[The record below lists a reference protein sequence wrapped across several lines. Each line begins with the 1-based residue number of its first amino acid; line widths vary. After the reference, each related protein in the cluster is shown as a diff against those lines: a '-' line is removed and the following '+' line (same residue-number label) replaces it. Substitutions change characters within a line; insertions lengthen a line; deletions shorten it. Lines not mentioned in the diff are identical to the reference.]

1 MTIPNTDPS
10 YRSPGAAPDGEG
22 KGSTQRKI
30 DEDAR
35 ALKREGGTKVR
46 EQAEVA
52 QDGVVDEANALSD
65 AIGAAASALDDND
78 REGLARYAR
87 QLSVYLSRAA
97 AQLEDRSVNDLVNDA
112 KTLARD
118 HPELFMLGSV
128 GVGFGLSRFFKAS
141 STRATKGHATS
152 DQTETADSQ
161 AKDLHSHNL
170 AGTESATVES
180 LSRNGDGR
188 SRL

>member
-1 MTIPNTDPS
+1 MTLSNPDPNH
-10 YRSPGAAPDGEG
+10 RSSGVSPDGEG
-22 KGSTQRKI
+22 KDSTRQKI

-35 ALKREGGTKVR
+35 AVKREAGAKAH

-52 QDGVVDEANALSD
+52 QDGLVDEADALSD
-65 AIGAAASALDDND
+65 AIDAAASALDDND

-87 QLSVYLSRAA
+87 QLSVNLSKAA
-97 AQLEDRSVNDLVNDA
+97 AQLEDRSVNDLANDA
-112 KTLARD
+112 KALARD

-141 STRATKGHATS
+141 STRATQGHAKS
-152 DQTETADSQ
+152 DQADAADRQ
-161 AKDLHSHNL
+161 AKDFHSHNL
-170 AGTESATVES
+170 SGTESGTAES
-180 LSRNGDGR
+180 LSSNGDGR